1 MSIIKSFT
9 NQYFLTPM
17 FSLLIL
23 VGFSL
28 GACADETTEN
38 SDVDTFL
45 ITVDPAYPRLLKVEA
60 RLKTVDDIL
69 SMEWESAQFLEAGWA
84 TFVDDLKVY
93 TSEGKELGIEHIL
106 PAKWK
111 ISGEKTDR
119 IHLKYNIRL
128 SHDYVAWEEGGHSE
142 AAYVLDNLLLFLG
155 RAVFITS
162 AVLPEEYDDHQ
173 YLVKFQI
180 PDNYQITNQWDETE
194 KENAYLATSTMELVN
209 SAILVG
215 EQTIKELDIGNIRII
230 IATGNDFSDAIPLF
244 ESIYQDVAPFANRVM
259 GITPASKYVVIA
271 NSAPRNEIFDPYFSG
286 GVLSRTISIIA
297 PVVPGPEMAGL
308 MTYILTHEY
317 LHLWNIF
324 APVEDGR
331 KESWYT
337 EGFTDYM
344 AIRLMTAL
352 GGFPKDQF
360 LNGDQGILGNYQ
372 KYLDGRDPEK
382 SLRQAGLT
390 KNQGSYDHVYSG
402 GFTFAVALDAE
413 LARLTNG
420 TISVADYMRELVSRF
435 GGKEKIKFDDLI
447 TVAEDLSGG
456 SLRPMF
462 EKYVL
467 TPEAI
472 PLEDYL
478 HNVGLDLVFEG
489 DGPANIVE
497 SQNMS
502 EEIKNLRE
510 KFLKPDG
517 LTKYI
522 SSEN

>member
-1 MSIIKSFT
+1 MDIKMLFTKQFII
-9 NQYFLTPM
+9 TPM
-17 FSLLIL
+17 LSLLL
-23 VGFSL
+23 AVSFSL
-28 GACADETTEN
+28 GACANEKTEY

-45 ITVDPAYPRLLKVEA
+45 ITVDPSYPRLLKVEA

-69 SMEWESAQFLEAGWA
+69 SMEWESASFLEAGWA

-93 TSEGKELGIEHIL
+93 TPEGIEIEFETIL
-106 PAKWK
+106 PAKWQL
-111 ISGEKTDR
+111 SGTLPETLV
-119 IHLKYNIRL
+119 LKYNIRL
-128 SHDYVAWEEGGHSE
+128 THDYVEWEGGHDE
-142 AAYVLDNLLLFLG
+142 AAYVLDDLLLFLG

-162 AVLPEEYDDHQ
+162 GVQPEKYDGHQ
-173 YLVKFQI
+173 YLVEFQV
-180 PDNYQITNQWDETE
+180 PDNYQITNQWDETGE
-194 KENAYLATSTMELVN
+194 KNSYRATSTMELVN

-215 EQTIKELDIGNIRII
+215 EQTVKEIEVGNVKIV
-230 IATGNDFSDAIPLF
+230 IATGNDFSGAIPLF
-244 ESIYQDVAPFANRVM
+244 ESIYQNIAPFANRVM
-259 GITPASKYVVIA
+259 GIAPASKYVVIA

-286 GVLSRTISIIA
+286 GVLSRTMSIIA
-297 PVVPGPEMAGL
+297 PAVPGPEMKGI
-308 MTYILTHEY
+308 MQYILTHEY

-324 APVEDGR
+324 APVEEGR
-331 KESWYT
+331 EESWYT

-344 AIRLMTAL
+344 AIRLLNAL
-352 GGFPKDQF
+352 GEFPDDQF

-420 TISVADYMRELVSRF
+420 TVSVADYMRELVSRF
-435 GGKEKIKFDDLI
+435 GGKEKIKFEDLI
-447 TVAEDLSGG
+447 SVAEDLSGG

-462 EKYVL
+462 EKYVQ

-489 DGPANIVE
+489 DEPANIVE